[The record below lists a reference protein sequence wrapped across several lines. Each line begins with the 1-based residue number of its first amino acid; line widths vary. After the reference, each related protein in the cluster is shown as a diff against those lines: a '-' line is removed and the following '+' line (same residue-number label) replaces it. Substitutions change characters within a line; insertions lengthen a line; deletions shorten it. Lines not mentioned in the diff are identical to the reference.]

1 MNNLY
6 LVYIFSNMID
16 DVLDSKMDLVVKLAV
31 NRGK

>member
-16 DVLDSKMDLVVKLAV
+16 DVLNSKIDLAV
-31 NRGK
+31 KFAVNKGK